1 MTIVGLIAS
10 TRTMYHGLKIMPGR
24 PEFMQ
29 QAIRL
34 ATENVAHGRGGPFG
48 AVVAKDGQVVATG
61 ANLVTASN
69 DPTAHAE
76 VVAIRNA
83 CQALGTF
90 QLTDCD
96 VYTSC
101 EPCPMC
107 MAALYWSRCRA
118 IYYGNSAA
126 EAARAG
132 FDDALLYA
140 ELKKPLPDRTLPM
153 ERMLAEEAQASF
165 ELWQK
170 SPYRVE
176 Y

>member
-1 MTIVGLIAS
+1 
-10 TRTMYHGLKIMPGR
+10 MPGR

-29 QAIRL
+29 QAIHL
-34 ATENVAHGRGGPFG
+34 ATENVQAGRGGPFG
-48 AVVAKDGQVVATG
+48 AVVVKEGAVIATG
-61 ANLVTASN
+61 ANQVTATN

-90 QLTDCD
+90 QLNGCD

-107 MAALYWSRCRA
+107 LAALYWSRCRA
-118 IYYGNSAA
+118 IFYGNTA
-126 EAARAG
+126 EAAARAG
-132 FDDALLYA
+132 FDDSFLYQ
-140 ELKKPLPDRTLPM
+140 EVKKPLDQRHIPI
-153 ERMLAEEAQASF
+153 EQMLSEEAHSSF
-165 ELWQK
+165 EAWRT
-170 SPYRVE
+170 SPYRVT

>member
-1 MTIVGLIAS
+1 
-10 TRTMYHGLKIMPGR
+10 MPGSSQ
-24 PEFMQ
+24 FMQ
-29 QAIRL
+29 QAIQL
-34 ATENVAHGRGGPFG
+34 ATENVVHGRGGPFG
-48 AVVAKDGQVVATG
+48 AVVVKDGQVIATG
-61 ANLVTASN
+61 TNQVTASH

-90 QLTDCD
+90 QLTGCD

-107 MAALYWSRCRA
+107 LAALYWSRCRGV
-118 IYYGNSAA
+118 YYGN
-126 EAARAG
+126 EAADAARVG
-132 FDDALLYA
+132 FDDAFLYN
-140 ELKKPLPDRTLPM
+140 EIKKPLGERSLPM
-153 ERMLAEEAQASF
+153 ERLLGDEARSSF
-165 ELWQK
+165 EVWRR